1 MQHSVF
7 KVSTK
12 NKNKT
17 KKWEGGV
24 ENREDSHF
32 ATHIKVVG
40 YCIVPSVR
48 SSMAFLTPLSNAR
61 ASAGLRKVSPN
72 FRLSTFQW

>member
-1 MQHSVF
+1 MKDMQRSIF
-7 KVSTK
+7 KVGTK
-12 NKNKT
+12 NK
-17 KKWEGGV
+17 EMGGG